1 MGQVMNARRE
11 LDATLELN
19 YRRWLPQ
26 DKQAPI
32 LDLGCGNGRVLRYLS
47 ALGYGQVKGVDR
59 DPEELAQAKD
69 LPGVTVECT
78 EVGLDYLR
86 AHRGQFKLIILK
98 QMIYYID
105 RRDVLAFMQAVRDA
119 LSDDGVVLV
128 EFFNASLVSSRF
140 TELKDPFI
148 RTAYTEHAMRR
159 LLAAAGLSHR
169 FMGGEIAQ
177 PGRPIV
183 SATYRGLRRIW
194 VGILRAIYIL
204 ERGMDDELPRIYTKS
219 IIAVA
224 GRQAPSP

>member
-1 MGQVMNARRE
+1 VNAPRG

-47 ALGYGQVKGVDR
+47 ALGYSQVKGVDR
-59 DPEELAQAKD
+59 DPDELAEAKG
-69 LPGVTVECT
+69 LPGVTVECA

-86 AHRGQFKLIILK
+86 AHRGKFKLIILK

-105 RRDVLAFMQAVRDA
+105 RRDVQAFMQAVRDA
-119 LSDDGVVLV
+119 LTDDGMVLV
-128 EFFNASLVSSRF
+128 EFFNASLLSSRF

-148 RTAYTEHAMRR
+148 RTGYTEHAMRR
-159 LLAAAGLSHR
+159 LLAAAGLFNG
-169 FMGGEIAQ
+169 FMGGEVAA

-183 SATYRGLRRIW
+183 SITYRCLRRVW
-194 VGILRAIYIL
+194 VAMLRAVYIL

-224 GRQAPSP
+224 GRQVGSATR